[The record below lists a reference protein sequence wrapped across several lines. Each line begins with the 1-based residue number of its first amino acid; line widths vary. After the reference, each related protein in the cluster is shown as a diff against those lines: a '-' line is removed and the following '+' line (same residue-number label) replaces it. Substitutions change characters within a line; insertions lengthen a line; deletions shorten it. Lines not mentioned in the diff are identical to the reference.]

1 MVKNR
6 KEYQKQYRNTKKYKD
21 YNKKYMLAYR
31 KRKAVPK
38 PLVFGVDSLPVVE
51 HVAEP
56 VADPV
61 AIAEPVAV
69 PEPVAIAEPV
79 AIVKLEPVD
88 YGSVVV
94 AEPVATPVFTL
105 AEVLA
110 FDVANGYIT
119 RAMSLVAGVFDGDR
133 VFCISG

>member
-1 MVKNR
+1 MVTNT

-51 HVAEP
+51 PVAIPEPVAVAVAVADPVADPVSIPEPVADP

-61 AIAEPVAV
+61 AIAEPVAT
-69 PEPVAIAEPV
+69 
-79 AIVKLEPVD
+79 LEQ
-88 YGSVVV
+88 
-94 AEPVATPVFTL
+94 
-105 AEVLA
+105 VLA

-119 RAMSLVAGVFDGDR
+119 KAMSLVSGVFDGDR